1 MPGSASMPWHPP
13 YRRLAYALVSL
24 LVAITGGLGNAL
36 VTANLPFLQG
46 QLALT
51 PTQGSWL
58 VAAYAMVNVTANLL
72 AFKFRQQYGI
82 RLFAEIGLGLYAA
95 LAVLHLFVG
104 SFETT
109 MLTRAASG
117 FAGAACSTLGTLYML
132 QALPRRFTGN
142 LLVVGVGLSQLAVP
156 IAWIVSPGLVDTGQW
171 HQLYSFEAGLALCA
185 FAAVVVLKLPP
196 GIQVKAFEP
205 LDFLTFALLAPA
217 VALLVI
223 VLAQGY
229 TRWWLNTPWLGW
241 ALVASI
247 VLSTT
252 AFIIEHYRRNPLLQ
266 IRWLSKLP
274 VLHFIVGAFLI
285 RFLTTEQS
293 YGVVNL
299 MRTLGMGPDQ
309 MRPLFVV
316 ILAGVIVGIA
326 GASLTFGPKR
336 LIAQLL
342 MAILLLGAAAFFD
355 QHRTSMDR
363 PHDFYASQFLASVGA
378 GMFMGPL
385 IMLGIS
391 AALKQGVDHMIT
403 FLVTLSITQT
413 LGGLAGSAVLGTFQ
427 LHREQLYSSAL
438 TSQLDPADPVV
449 AQRLRIQQQLYAA
462 QITDPVLRSAQG
474 SAQLAQTTRREAN
487 VRGFNDVFTLS
498 GWLAIGFLCWLLLLS
513 LRTAPRPAEF
523 STMPPVPPRPD
534 DADNVT
540 PPPPTDAAP
549 APTPVEPA
557 VAPKYLKPSARS
569 VVVMVVVALLGIALI
584 LRAWH
589 LWPFTSSVM
598 VTDNAYV
605 RGQITVMAPQVNG
618 YVTEVLVKDFQHVK
632 EGEPLLR
639 IDDRIYAQR
648 VAQAQATL
656 DSARAALA
664 NSDQSQAQN
673 RAQIASARATLSAG
687 QAELQRSRNETKRYE
702 ELAAQQLVSINDR
715 DKFRTTQ
722 ASAQASVQQSQAQIR
737 IAEETLVSTQVARK
751 SLEAQVESAQAQ
763 LELARIDLANTVIHA
778 PRDGQI
784 SEASVR
790 VGQYVAAGSQ
800 LLFLVPDT
808 LWVVANYKEGQT
820 WGMAIGQPA
829 TFSVDAFQGQVLR
842 GRVQE
847 IAPATGSEFSV
858 LRPDNA
864 SGNFT
869 KVVQRLP
876 VRISINGNQEL
887 AKQLRPGMSV
897 IVRVDTRSKPMD

>member
-1 MPGSASMPWHPP
+1 
-13 YRRLAYALVSL
+13 
-24 LVAITGGLGNAL
+24 
-36 VTANLPFLQG
+36 
-46 QLALT
+46 
-51 PTQGSWL
+51 
-58 VAAYAMVNVTANLL
+58 
-72 AFKFRQQYGI
+72 
-82 RLFAEIGLGLYAA
+82 
-95 LAVLHLFVG
+95 
-104 SFETT
+104 
-109 MLTRAASG
+109 
-117 FAGAACSTLGTLYML
+117 
-132 QALPRRFTGN
+132 
-142 LLVVGVGLSQLAVP
+142 
-156 IAWIVSPGLVDTGQW
+156 
-171 HQLYSFEAGLALCA
+171 
-185 FAAVVVLKLPP
+185 
-196 GIQVKAFEP
+196 
-205 LDFLTFALLAPA
+205 
-217 VALLVI
+217 
-223 VLAQGY
+223 
-229 TRWWLNTPWLGW
+229 
-241 ALVASI
+241 
-247 VLSTT
+247 
-252 AFIIEHYRRNPLLQ
+252 
-266 IRWLSKLP
+266 
-274 VLHFIVGAFLI
+274 
-285 RFLTTEQS
+285 
-293 YGVVNL
+293 
-299 MRTLGMGPDQ
+299 
-309 MRPLFVV
+309 
-316 ILAGVIVGIA
+316 
-326 GASLTFGPKR
+326 
-336 LIAQLL
+336 
-342 MAILLLGAAAFFD
+342 
-355 QHRTSMDR
+355 
-363 PHDFYASQFLASVGA
+363 
-378 GMFMGPL
+378 
-385 IMLGIS
+385 
-391 AALKQGVDHMIT
+391 
-403 FLVTLSITQT
+403 
-413 LGGLAGSAVLGTFQ
+413 
-427 LHREQLYSSAL
+427 
-438 TSQLDPADPVV
+438 
-449 AQRLRIQQQLYAA
+449 
-462 QITDPVLRSAQG
+462 
-474 SAQLAQTTRREAN
+474 
-487 VRGFNDVFTLS
+487 
-498 GWLAIGFLCWLLLLS
+498 
-513 LRTAPRPAEF
+513 
-523 STMPPVPPRPD
+523 MPPVPPRPD

-715 DKFRTTQ
+715 DKFRTAQ

-829 TFSVDAFQGQVLR
+829 TFSVDAFQDQVLR

-897 IVRVDTRSKPMD
+897 IVRVDTASKPMD

>member
-1 MPGSASMPWHPP
+1 
-13 YRRLAYALVSL
+13 
-24 LVAITGGLGNAL
+24 
-36 VTANLPFLQG
+36 
-46 QLALT
+46 
-51 PTQGSWL
+51 
-58 VAAYAMVNVTANLL
+58 
-72 AFKFRQQYGI
+72 
-82 RLFAEIGLGLYAA
+82 
-95 LAVLHLFVG
+95 
-104 SFETT
+104 
-109 MLTRAASG
+109 
-117 FAGAACSTLGTLYML
+117 
-132 QALPRRFTGN
+132 
-142 LLVVGVGLSQLAVP
+142 
-156 IAWIVSPGLVDTGQW
+156 
-171 HQLYSFEAGLALCA
+171 
-185 FAAVVVLKLPP
+185 
-196 GIQVKAFEP
+196 
-205 LDFLTFALLAPA
+205 
-217 VALLVI
+217 
-223 VLAQGY
+223 
-229 TRWWLNTPWLGW
+229 
-241 ALVASI
+241 
-247 VLSTT
+247 
-252 AFIIEHYRRNPLLQ
+252 
-266 IRWLSKLP
+266 
-274 VLHFIVGAFLI
+274 
-285 RFLTTEQS
+285 
-293 YGVVNL
+293 
-299 MRTLGMGPDQ
+299 
-309 MRPLFVV
+309 
-316 ILAGVIVGIA
+316 
-326 GASLTFGPKR
+326 
-336 LIAQLL
+336 
-342 MAILLLGAAAFFD
+342 
-355 QHRTSMDR
+355 
-363 PHDFYASQFLASVGA
+363 
-378 GMFMGPL
+378 
-385 IMLGIS
+385 
-391 AALKQGVDHMIT
+391 
-403 FLVTLSITQT
+403 
-413 LGGLAGSAVLGTFQ
+413 
-427 LHREQLYSSAL
+427 
-438 TSQLDPADPVV
+438 
-449 AQRLRIQQQLYAA
+449 
-462 QITDPVLRSAQG
+462 
-474 SAQLAQTTRREAN
+474 
-487 VRGFNDVFTLS
+487 
-498 GWLAIGFLCWLLLLS
+498 
-513 LRTAPRPAEF
+513 
-523 STMPPVPPRPD
+523 MPPVPPRPD

-549 APTPVEPA
+549 APRPVEPA
-557 VAPKYLKPSARS
+557 VAPKYVKPRARS

-618 YVTEVLVKDFQHVK
+618 YVTEVLVKDFQHVTQ
-632 EGEPLLR
+632 GEPLLR

-715 DKFRTTQ
+715 DKFRTAQ

-820 WGMAIGQPA
+820 WGMAIDQPA

-876 VRISINGNQEL
+876 VRISINKGQKL
-887 AKQLRPGMSV
+887 AAQLRPGMSV
-897 IVRVDTRSKPMD
+897 IVRVDTRSKAMD